1 MDPTEGDDILADRRL
16 ILVTDLGLLIKDNA
30 DGTHDVFVQSIKTG
44 EPADGAQI
52 DVLGKNGIA
61 VVSMRTDDT
70 GRVTLPSLKDFTREK
85 RPVAYVARHDDD
97 VSFLPFG
104 REDRVLN
111 FSRFDTSGV
120 TGLAAHD
127 LTAFVFTD
135 RGIYRPG
142 DEAKLG
148 LIVKQRDWQG
158 KLDGVPLRLDVVDP
172 RGNTVQSRVMKLN
185 AAGFLEA
192 TFATRESSPTGQ
204 YQVNCYFVK
213 VGDAENDTLLGSAT
227 LRVAEFLPD
236 RMKI

>member
-1 MDPTEGDDILADRRL
+1 MCWE
-16 ILVTDLGLLIKDNA
+16 KY
-30 DGTHDVFVQSIKTG
+30 
-44 EPADGAQI
+44 
-52 DVLGKNGIA
+52 GIA
-61 VVSMRTDDT
+61 AVSMRTDDT

-172 RGNTVQSRVMKLN
+172 RGNTG
-185 AAGFLEA
+185 AEPDAEA
-192 TFATRESSPTGQ
+192 ECGGISGGDFCDAESSPTGQ

-213 VGDAENDTLLGSAT
+213 GRRCGE
-227 LRVAEFLPD
+227 
-236 RMKI
+236 